1 MMEKANNK
9 MTVGR
14 FIFSSLITILIFPA
28 VILFLSGDWLWLE
41 GWIFSL
47 WFDAMV
53 LSNMMYLYWRDPALL
68 AERSKAPGSDN
79 QKQWDKYLIIG
90 IYLWA
95 LVWFIIMPLDAK
107 RFGWSPLFPVWLKV
121 LGGVALLPALYL
133 IYQAT
138 VENTYLSTLVR
149 IQTDRKQHVISTG
162 VYGFVRHPLYLGC
175 LLMTLG
181 APLLLGSLYG
191 FIIGFIGVI
200 AVVGRIIGE
209 ENMLVN
215 ELEGYEEYK
224 KKVTYRLVPFVW

>member
-1 MMEKANNK
+1 MEKANNK

-14 FIFSSLITILIFPA
+14 FIFGSIITILIFPA

-53 LSNMMYLYWRDPALL
+53 LSNMMYLYWKDPALL

-79 QKQWDKYLIIG
+79 QKQWDKYLVIG
-90 IYLWA
+90 IYFMA

-149 IQTDRKQHVISTG
+149 IQTERNQHVISTG

-175 LLMTLG
+175 LLMVLG

-191 FIIGFIGVI
+191 FIIGVI
-200 AVVGRIIGE
+200 AIIVLVGRIIGE
-209 ENMLVN
+209 EKMLVN
-215 ELEGYEEYK
+215 ELEGYEEYQ

>member
-1 MMEKANNK
+1 MEMATNK

-14 FIFSSLITILIFPA
+14 FIFSSLITILIIPA
-28 VILFLSGDWLWLE
+28 VILFLSGNWLWLE

-53 LSNMMYLYWRDPALL
+53 LSNMMYLYWKDPALL

-107 RFGWSPLFPVWLKV
+107 RFGWSPLFPVWVKV

>member
-1 MMEKANNK
+1 MERANNK

-14 FIFSSLITILIFPA
+14 FIFSSLITILIIPA
-28 VILFLSGDWLWLE
+28 VILFLSGNWLWLE

-53 LSNMMYLYWRDPALL
+53 LSNMMYLYWKDPALL

-175 LLMTLG
+175 LLMVLG

>member
-1 MMEKANNK
+1 MERANNK

-14 FIFSSLITILIFPA
+14 FIFSSLITILIIPT
-28 VILFLSGDWLWLE
+28 VILFLSGNWLWLE

-53 LSNMMYLYWRDPALL
+53 LSNMMYLYWKDPALL

-90 IYLWA
+90 IYVWA

-107 RFGWSPLFPVWLKV
+107 RFGWSPLFPVWVKV

>member
-1 MMEKANNK
+1 MERANNK

-14 FIFSSLITILIFPA
+14 FIFSSLITILIIPA
-28 VILFLSGDWLWLE
+28 VILFLSGNWLWLE

-53 LSNMMYLYWRDPALL
+53 LSNMMYLYWKDPALL

-121 LGGVALLPALYL
+121 LGRVALLPALYL

-149 IQTDRKQHVISTG
+149 IQTDRKQRVISTG

-175 LLMTLG
+175 LLMTLR

-224 KKVTYRLVPFVW
+224 KKIKYRLVPFVW